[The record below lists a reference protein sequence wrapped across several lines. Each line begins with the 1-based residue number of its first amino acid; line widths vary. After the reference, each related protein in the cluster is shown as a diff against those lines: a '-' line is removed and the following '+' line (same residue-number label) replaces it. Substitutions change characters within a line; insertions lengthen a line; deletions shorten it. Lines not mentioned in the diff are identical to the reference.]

1 MRMSKRVG
9 SAIATLVVAVNA
21 SGCTPLLV
29 GAAAGAGAG
38 ATAVAKE
45 RKETS
50 VPTKVGT
57 VAVNMLYVPAK
68 VIFAAG
74 GAVLGTVAYVASLG
88 DGHAAMR
95 IWRPSLGGTYVLTP
109 AMVEGRERIRFLG
122 S

>member
-1 MRMSKRVG
+1 MSSKVV
-9 SAIATLVVAVNA
+9 SAITALLLAVNA
-21 SGCTPLLV
+21 CGCTPLLV

-45 RKETS
+45 RRETS

-57 VAVNMLYVPAK
+57 VAVNVLYVPAK

-74 GAVLGTVAYVASLG
+74 GAVLGTIAYVASLG

-95 IWRPSLGGTYVLTP
+95 IWKPSVGGTYVLTP